1 MGEAKLA
8 EDNFG
13 PWKICVWSILEY
25 FVCNGVHVDH
35 LLKTKK
41 EYKIKKKKRFKIYLS
56 KQNR

>member
-41 EYKIKKKKRFKIYLS
+41 EYKIKKKKEI
-56 KQNR
+56 